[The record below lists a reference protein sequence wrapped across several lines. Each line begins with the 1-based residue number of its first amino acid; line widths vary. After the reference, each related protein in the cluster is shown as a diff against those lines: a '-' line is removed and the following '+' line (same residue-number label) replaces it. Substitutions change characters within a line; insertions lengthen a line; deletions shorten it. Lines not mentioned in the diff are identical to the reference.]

1 MEIDITTLN
10 DLSIF
15 NNNQDQSVFDIFNH
29 TRTNGGRAYLQN
41 IFLNPQ
47 QEVSTIVDVQK
58 TIQHI
63 VTKQAEWPLSI
74 TNGTIMVME
83 KFFETHTEKI
93 PPSPH
98 TINSFL
104 YKLFHTSDYGLI
116 EYSVHH
122 FTQFIQG
129 FQQII
134 EAFADTEKCTL
145 LHNILS
151 KASTILS
158 EEKIK
163 WIIHNA
169 LNNKKNSIEVLR
181 TGYFLKYHF
190 KNKTRALIELYSQ
203 LDAYYSMALA
213 VQKYQLHFPTWV
225 TEYGPAFHAEGL
237 YHPLLKEPVA
247 YAIQLQHPQQF
258 LFLTGANMAGKS
270 TFIKA
275 IGIAVFL
282 AHIGMG
288 VPAQTCSLSIFDG
301 LLSNIQI
308 ADNIGKGESYF
319 FNEVQRVKQTILKIS
334 NGKRWFILI
343 DELFK
348 GTNVQDAMQCST
360 VVIQGLLQTKESL
373 FILSTHLYEIAD
385 VLQLQQN
392 IQFKFFETQAV
403 NGQLAFN
410 YKLRDGVSKDRIG
423 YLILKR
429 EKVVELLEQLR

>member
-1 MEIDITTLN
+1 MEIDIKTLN

-47 QEVSTIVDVQK
+47 QQVNKIIDVQK

-63 VTKQAEWPLSI
+63 ITKQSTWPLSI
-74 TNGTIMVME
+74 TNGTIMVIE
-83 KFFETHTEKI
+83 KFFETHIEKI
-93 PPSPH
+93 SASSH

-104 YKLFHTSDYGLI
+104 YKLLHASDYKLI

-122 FTQFIQG
+122 FTQFVQG

-134 EAFADTEKCTL
+134 ETFLNAEKHTL
-145 LHNILS
+145 LHSILS
-151 KASTILS
+151 KASAILS
-158 EEKIK
+158 EEEIK
-163 WIIHNA
+163 RVIHNPQ
-169 LNNKKNSIEVLR
+169 KSTTEILR
-181 TGYFLKYHF
+181 TGYFIKYYF
-190 KNKTRALIELYSQ
+190 KNSTRALIELYSQ
-203 LDAYYSMALA
+203 LDAYYGMALA

-237 YHPLLKEPVA
+237 YHPLLKQPVA
-247 YAIQLQHPQQF
+247 YSIQLQHPQQF

-308 ADNIGKGESYF
+308 ADNINKGESYF
-319 FNEVQRVKQTILKIS
+319 FNEVQRIKQTILKIS
-334 NGKRWFILI
+334 NKKRWLILI

-348 GTNVQDAMQCST
+348 GTNVQDAMQCSA
-360 VVIQGLLQTKESL
+360 VVIKGLLQSKRSI
-373 FILSTHLYEIAD
+373 FILSTHLYEIAET
-385 VLQLQQN
+385 LQQRQN
-392 IQFKFFETQAV
+392 IQFKFFETQV
-403 NGQLAFN
+403 VKDELIFSYQLQN
-410 YKLRDGVSKDRIG
+410 GVSKDRIG

-429 EKVVELLEQLR
+429 EKVIELLEQLQ